1 MPARSWP
8 FFALKK
14 RFKKVPKMLAL
25 RKASLGLSL
34 MAFLLTGTAYLLPG
48 TPYTRLPLLLCA
60 IFLSFGVGALP
71 RLAGF
76 QYTLWILTAV
86 VAGLSY
92 PEVCL
97 GGSLVDMRNSWLIL
111 FVVQGVMFGMGTQMR
126 ISDFVGIFRR
136 PKGVLIGLLCQF
148 SIMPVVGFILAKTFK
163 FPPEIGAGIILIGSC
178 SSGLASNVMTYLAKA
193 NLALS
198 VTVTACATLMAPL
211 MTPLLMKAFAGTMV
225 AINFWSMMMTIT
237 KIVIFPIGAALLH
250 DHLRNTTSWI
260 RFLWWKLGFVSLV
273 WLAFM
278 GFAGWD
284 LLQTFSISPI
294 LIQTCVLLNF
304 AAGAVCV
311 GIAYD
316 LIASKAE
323 SVRRLMPYFS
333 MFGIIYFTTVT
344 TAAGRDSLLTV
355 GLLLLLV
362 AILHNSAGYGLGYL
376 FSRLLGLDPQSAR
389 AMALEVGLQNG
400 GMASGLAGSMGML
413 GSLGLASAVF
423 SPWMN
428 ISGSILANYWKAN
441 PPKNKTIT

>member
-1 MPARSWP
+1 
-8 FFALKK
+8 
-14 RFKKVPKMLAL
+14 MLAL
-25 RKASLGLSL
+25 RKASLGAALI
-34 MAFLLTGTAYLLPG
+34 AILLAGLGTVVPVIPSPA
-48 TPYTRLPLLLCA
+48 LLLIGA
-60 IFLSFGVGALP
+60 ICLSIGVGAIR

-97 GGSLVDMRNSWLIL
+97 GGSLVDLRNSWLIL

-126 ISDFVGIFRR
+126 ISDFVGIFRK

-148 SIMPVVGFILAKTFK
+148 TIMPIVGFVLAKTFQ

-211 MTPLLMKAFAGTMV
+211 MTPLLMKSLAGTMV

-250 DHLRNTTSWI
+250 DHLRNASTLV
-260 RFLWWKLGFVSLV
+260 RFLWWKAGFIGLI

-278 GFAGWD
+278 GFVGWD
-284 LLQTFSISPI
+284 LLQTLGAGPI
-294 LIQTCVLLNF
+294 LTQVCVLLNF
-304 AAGAVCV
+304 AAGAICV

-316 LIASKAE
+316 LLVSKAE
-323 SVRRLMPYFS
+323 SVRSLMPYFS

-376 FSRLLGLDPQSAR
+376 FSRLLGLDRQSAR

-413 GSLGLASAVF
+413 GTLGLASAVF

-428 ISGSILANYWKAN
+428 ISGSVLANYWKSN
-441 PPKNKTIT
+441 PPKTLTNK